1 MSTRT
6 SSAAILLL
14 LAACDAPDAAGA
26 PQAADPDNLIDCAVS
41 GAAAFARECV
51 VERTPA
57 DEGLILTVRHP
68 DGGFRRFEVTDDGTG
83 VATADGAQAAKVSLR
98 EGGIEV
104 AVGTDRYRFP
114 ATIADDDGR

>member
-26 PQAADPDNLIDCAVS
+26 PQAANPENLIECAVK
-41 GAAAFARECV
+41 GAADFARECL
-51 VERTPA
+51 VEESRA
-57 DEGLILTVRHP
+57 EGATILVVRHP
-68 DGGFRRFEVTDDGTG
+68 DGGFRRFEVTSDGTG
-83 VATADGAQAAKVSLR
+83 LAAADGAQAAQVSMR

-114 ATIADDDGR
+114 ATIADHDGR